1 MSCNTLVASSLVS
14 GLVRKA
20 GKRRHA
26 DQRALELTNV
36 VGDIGGNELEH
47 IVGYGGFLKFC
58 FLAENRQP
66 GLKIGRLDVGDQP
79 PFETCSADDP
89 RGSRLHGVAGPTRA
103 PAAGGLHAGS

>member
-1 MSCNTLVASSLVS
+1 MS
-14 GLVRKA
+14 KA

-79 PFETCSADDP
+79 PFEP
-89 RGSRLHGVAGPTRA
+89 A
-103 PAAGGLHAGS
+103 PQTILEGRDCTGWPVRREHQLPAGSMQGVERMEELLL